1 MGNTVAVPKEE
12 EEEEIGKRT
21 KAVWE
26 ELRIILKLMR
36 LIIYSQQKYF
46 SEVKVFSNFKWFS
59 HKEKLVI
66 HLGSEIKRTFVDILN
81 SNKCNLRYNHQV

>member
-46 SEVKVFSNFKWFS
+46 SEVKVF
-59 HKEKLVI
+59 
-66 HLGSEIKRTFVDILN
+66 
-81 SNKCNLRYNHQV
+81 